1 MAIPVGEYESL
12 AQQVLEV
19 YNEAELTMIRRVARR
34 LLKGVNAPGWA
45 ERKLSETAQVHR
57 QLSELFAALTK
68 NRGKITSDTLETAYA
83 DAQKWCF
90 ADAKAYAQSIGILH
104 IAPNSAKVADILSDL
119 NRRLDAA
126 DRRILRQCDDAYADV
141 IADASALVATG
152 SITYRE
158 AVGRALRDFADKGIS
173 SFVDRSGRTW
183 QMGTYAEMA
192 VLTASS
198 LWSLQSQTDAD
209 M

>member
-68 NRGKITSDTLETAYA
+68 REDYIGHAGNGLCRRTEMVLCGCESICAIHRHFAYCA
-83 DAQKWCF
+83 EQRKGSR
-90 ADAKAYAQSIGILH
+90 Y
-104 IAPNSAKVADILSDL
+104 
-119 NRRLDAA
+119 
-126 DRRILRQCDDAYADV
+126 
-141 IADASALVATG
+141 LVRSQQATG
-152 SITYRE
+152 C
-158 AVGRALRDFADKGIS
+158 GRPKDSPPMR
-173 SFVDRSGRTW
+173 
-183 QMGTYAEMA
+183 
-192 VLTASS
+192 
-198 LWSLQSQTDAD
+198 
-209 M
+209 

>member
-57 QLSELFAALTK
+57 QLSELLAALTK
-68 NRGKITSDTLETAYA
+68 NRGKITSDTLETAHA

-90 ADAKAYAQSIGILH
+90 ADAKAYA
-104 IAPNSAKVADILSDL
+104 P
-119 NRRLDAA
+119 
-126 DRRILRQCDDAYADV
+126 RI
-141 IADASALVATG
+141 
-152 SITYRE
+152 
-158 AVGRALRDFADKGIS
+158 
-173 SFVDRSGRTW
+173 
-183 QMGTYAEMA
+183 
-192 VLTASS
+192 
-198 LWSLQSQTDAD
+198 
-209 M
+209 